1 MHRCLQLA
9 RLGAGRVAPNPM
21 VGAVLVHEDRI
32 LSEGF
37 HERYGE
43 AHAEVN
49 CLNRV
54 SDSDKELISRSTLYV
69 SLEPCSH
76 VGKTPPCADL
86 IIARQIPRVVI
97 GTADSYHEVDGRGI
111 ARLKH
116 AGIEVVVG
124 VLEKEC
130 IRLNKRFFTFHRK
143 KRPYVI
149 LKWAQSSDG
158 LIASEQDA
166 RVHISH
172 ETTNRLVHQWRS
184 EEASIMIGTRTAM
197 KDDPELTNRLWSGK
211 DPVRMVID
219 RDLSLPES
227 LHIFDGRVRTLLFN
241 EKKTGEKNG
250 VHYIRI
256 SEDGDQLKQIM
267 TVLFDLDLQSVL
279 VEGGSELLQS
289 FIRAGLW
296 DEARVITNTRMKIGK
311 GISAPQLPRSVMREE
326 PVLLEDQITIYHPVN
341 NNSN

>member
-97 GTADSYHEVDGRGI
+97 GTADSYHEVDGRVSPGW
-111 ARLKH
+111 KH

-124 VLEKEC
+124 VLKKNASAR
-130 IRLNKRFFTFHRK
+130 IKGSSLSTG

-241 EKKTGEKNG
+241 EKKTREKNG